1 MIWMQRHGQNRIPAV
16 KATIVCFRKTDT
28 FIVSAVQYY
37 MDLMKD
43 VCKNAGR
50 ASKLV
55 NSTSGR
61 LRKIL

>member
-1 MIWMQRHGQNRIPAV
+1 MIWMQRRGQNRIPAV
-16 KATIVCFRKTDT
+16 KATIVCFRRTGM
-28 FIVSAVQYY
+28 FIESAVQYY

-50 ASKLV
+50 ASKFV